1 MITIF
6 SQPFFHGRN
15 RDAKPMDLLEE
26 IMQIPQ
32 LLAWGEAPG
41 FFVMKKT
48 AQKHGYK
55 SVPDSIAGLSESGGS
70 AKP

>member
-1 MITIF
+1 M
-6 SQPFFHGRN
+6 N
-15 RDAKPMDLLEE
+15 LLEE

-32 LLAWGEAPG
+32 SLAWGGEAPG

-48 AQKHGYK
+48 TQKHGYK
-55 SVPDSIAGLSESGGS
+55 SLPDSIAGLSESGGS

>member
-1 MITIF
+1 
-6 SQPFFHGRN
+6 
-15 RDAKPMDLLEE
+15 MDLLEE

-32 LLAWGEAPG
+32 SLAWGEAPG

>member
-1 MITIF
+1 MGEIGTPSLWTF
-6 SQPFFHGRN
+6 WKKSCRYRN
-15 RDAKPMDLLEE
+15 HWPG
-26 IMQIPQ
+26 
-32 LLAWGEAPG
+32 GEAPG